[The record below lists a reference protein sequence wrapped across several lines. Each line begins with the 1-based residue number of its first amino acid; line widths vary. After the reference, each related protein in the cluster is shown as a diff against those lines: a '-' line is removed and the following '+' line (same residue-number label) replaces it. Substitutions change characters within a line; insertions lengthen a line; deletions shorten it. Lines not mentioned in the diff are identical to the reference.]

1 MVELIEANWVLLL
14 VALVIGLLVAW
25 WVFVRSRR
33 TRVESAPADE
43 LQAPSAPRRNQAL
56 IDAPPAATAA
66 RRTTSPELAARDLER
81 AERIIPPAMP
91 QGLADVS
98 EASPAAAAVPVID
111 EALDRLAP
119 TPAAPILPDMPGT
132 DATPEPEPATG
143 PTNGLVPTADPAF
156 AIAPTVESELAAA
169 APATPASP
177 APATAGVDDLTRIKG
192 LGPKIAAQLNELGVT
207 SFTQVAAWDEA
218 EIDRID
224 AQLGRFQGRIRRD
237 QWPEQARLL
246 AAGDTGG
253 YEERFGKL

>member
-1 MVELIEANWVLLL
+1 VAELIEANWLLL
-14 VALVIGLLVAW
+14 VVALVIGLLVAW

-43 LQAPSAPRRNQAL
+43 AQTPSVPRRNQAL
-56 IDAPPAATAA
+56 IDAPPAASAA
-66 RRTTSPELAARDLER
+66 RTTSPELATRDLER

-98 EASPAAAAVPVID
+98 EASQAPQPGPVID
-111 EALDRLAP
+111 EAPARPAP
-119 TPAAPILPDMPGT
+119 APAAPILPDMPDMDT
-132 DATPEPEPATG
+132 AREPEPATG
-143 PTNGLVPTADPAF
+143 PTHGLVPTADPAF
-156 AIAPTVESELAAA
+156 AIAPTVESEMAAA
-169 APATPASP
+169 VSSTPTSP
-177 APATAGVDDLTRIKG
+177 SPVNDGVDDLTRIKG
-192 LGPKIAAQLNELGVT
+192 LGPKIAAQLNKLGVT
-207 SFTQVAAWDEA
+207 SFAHIAAWDEE